1 MSDDQAEKPVDPAG
15 QWDAIMV
22 FLQKAWHSQKNI
34 LIHCWAG
41 KNRSVTTA
49 AIFMVLEGLA
59 QTIDDAIAQI
69 QSARPV
75 ANPDPV

>member
-1 MSDDQAEKPVDPAG
+1 MT
-15 QWDAIMV
+15 
-22 FLQKAWHSQKNI
+22 FLQQAWQSQKNI

-59 QTIDDAIAQI
+59 SSFEEAVQMI
-69 QSARPV
+69 QSVRPV
-75 ANPDPV
+75 ANPDAM